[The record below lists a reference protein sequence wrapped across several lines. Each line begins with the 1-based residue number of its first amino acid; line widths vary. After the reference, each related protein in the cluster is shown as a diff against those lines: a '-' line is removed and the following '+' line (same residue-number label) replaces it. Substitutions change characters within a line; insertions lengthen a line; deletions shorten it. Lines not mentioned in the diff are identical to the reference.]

1 MMGYTKLFS
10 SILGSSVWREDLATK
25 VVWITLL
32 ASADADGVVEASV
45 PGLAHF
51 AGVTIDEAEV
61 ALRKFLS
68 PDPYSRSPEHEGR
81 RIEAVDDG
89 WRLLNHAKYR
99 EKMSPA
105 DVREQNRIRQQRHR
119 KQERARHAESVTE
132 RDMRDKSRES
142 RHTDTDTDTNINSG
156 SEKQNAQTPA
166 CLSHERGIA
175 SPSSALAANADA
187 HLAPP
192 EEPAYD
198 PAFDGEQ
205 AFTSTVDLFPEKDGG
220 RLLRD
225 YSHRAQLRHQEAIA
239 EIQQSLSCS
248 ASEATEWLKGKIR
261 EYLAGAKPGFHKSF
275 LGFLDSKPWRN
286 SPQERNGAAP
296 PGFAWFR
303 DGDERVLL
311 PV

>member
-10 SILGSSVWREDLATK
+10 SILGSSIWREDLATK
-25 VVWITLL
+25 IVWVTLL
-32 ASADADGVVEASV
+32 ASADANGVVEASV
-45 PGLAHF
+45 PGLAYF

-81 RIEAVDDG
+81 RIEVVDGG

-99 EKMSPA
+99 EKMSPEA
-105 DVREQNRIRQQRHR
+105 VREQNRIRQQRHR
-119 KQERARHAESVTE
+119 KQGKTRHAESVTE
-132 RDMRDKSRES
+132 RDIRDKSRES
-142 RHTDTDTDTNINSG
+142 RHTDTDTDTDTSPE
-156 SEKQNAQTPA
+156 SKKQNPQAPA
-166 CLSHERGIA
+166 CVSHERGTA
-175 SPSSALAANADA
+175 SPGSASTANADT
-187 HLAPP
+187 HVAPP
-192 EEPAYD
+192 EELAYD
-198 PAFDGEQ
+198 SAFDGEQ

-248 ASEATEWLKGKIR
+248 APEAAEWLKGKIR

-286 SPQERNGAAP
+286 TPAETNGAAP

>member
-1 MMGYTKLFS
+1 MLGYTKLFS
-10 SILGSSVWREDLATK
+10 SILGSTIWREDLATK
-25 VVWITLL
+25 VVWVTLL
-32 ASADADGVVEASV
+32 ALANADGVVEAAV

-81 RIEAVDDG
+81 RIEVVDGG

-99 EKMSPA
+99 EKMSPET
-105 DVREQNRIRQQRHR
+105 VREQNRIRQQRHR
-119 KQERARHAESVTE
+119 KQENTRHAETVTE
-132 RDMRDKSRES
+132 RDIRDKSRES
-142 RHTDTDTDTNINSG
+142 RHTDTDTKTETDTLSK
-156 SEKQNAQTPA
+156 SQNPQAPLY
-166 CLSHERGIA
+166 LSHERGIA
-175 SPSSALAANADA
+175 SPGSASAANADT

-225 YSHRAQLRHQEAIA
+225 YSHRSQVRHQEAIA
-239 EIQQSLSCS
+239 EIQQELSCS
-248 ASEATEWLKGKIR
+248 APEAAEWLKGKIR
-261 EYLAGAKPGFHKSF
+261 EYLAGAKPGYHKSF

-286 SPQERNGAAP
+286 MPPETNGVAP

-303 DGDERVLL
+303 DGDDRVLL

>member
-10 SILGSSVWREDLATK
+10 SILGSSIWREDLATK
-25 VVWITLL
+25 IVWVTLL

-51 AGVTIDEAEV
+51 AGVTIEEAEV

-81 RIEAVDDG
+81 RIEVVDGG

-99 EKMSPA
+99 EKMSPEA
-105 DVREQNRIRQQRHR
+105 VREQNRIRQQRHR
-119 KQERARHAESVTE
+119 KQGKTRHAETVTE
-132 RDMRDKSRES
+132 RDIRDKSRES
-142 RHTDTDTDTNINSG
+142 RHTDTDTNTKTDTLSKN
-156 SEKQNAQTPA
+156 QNLQPPLY
-166 CLSHERGIA
+166 LSHDPEIA
-175 SPSSALAANADA
+175 PPGSASAANADT

-192 EEPAYD
+192 DDPPYE

-225 YSHRAQLRHQEAIA
+225 YSHRSQVRHQEAIA
-239 EIQQSLSCS
+239 EIQQALSCS
-248 ASEATEWLKGKIR
+248 APEAAEWLKGKIR
-261 EYLAGAKPGFHKSF
+261 EYLAGAKPGYHKSF

-286 SPQERNGAAP
+286 TPAETNGVAP